1 MHTHARTHI
10 HTDTHT
16 HTRTRTHSQLTL
28 ANCEYHGRCTHDHSD
43 YPPALIMKLR
53 LYISKLSKADTR
65 LFCAPGVRCSLD
77 NELLGR
83 ALAAGTG
90 LSNRRLH
97 VGWRLEKPDIL
108 EARLNDAL
116 TADGGRVQA
125 PLESECQESCQM
137 FVCFAI
143 EKTAQWFNQPK
154 QGIASRTS
162 PMTQKTDRVFE
173 VDPEYG
179 NAALER
185 PAEKSRM
192 VTNWLDQMAL
202 EHLIMPKAEFTVLPF
217 KTKREAHAM
226 FVLDTE
232 QKVCVDGGLAGRELV
247 IRSF

>member
-1 MHTHARTHI
+1 
-10 HTDTHT
+10 
-16 HTRTRTHSQLTL
+16 
-28 ANCEYHGRCTHDHSD
+28 
-43 YPPALIMKLR
+43 MKLR

-77 NELLGR
+77 DELLGR
-83 ALAAGTG
+83 ALAAETG

-97 VGWRLEKPDIL
+97 IGWRLEKPDIL
-108 EARLNDAL
+108 EARLNVAL
-116 TADGGRVQA
+116 SADGGRVQA

-143 EKTAQWFNQPK
+143 GKTAQWFNQPK

-185 PAEKSRM
+185 PAAAHRPGP
-192 VTNWLDQMAL
+192 QYHHPGAL
-202 EHLIMPKAEFTVLPF
+202 LCPPGHPAQDWIAAACDVPSAGQHDNQSLQRQ
-217 KTKREAHAM
+217 KT
-226 FVLDTE
+226 
-232 QKVCVDGGLAGRELV
+232 
-247 IRSF
+247 